1 MVKLRAEI
9 LHKLSPLGE
18 AFFFRDCAFD
28 MCADMIHT
36 AIVQVLDTKNE
47 FDRVR
52 EVAHRCIRLIPGPL
66 RPTTPRRDGQWIRGA
81 RTERR
86 PKPSCGLPAHF
97 PLPSPLPSQAV
108 AGPAASS
115 SSQDDAALSFYAKKP
130 HIYMV
135 KETIVQTG
143 NPVLRKH
150 AKPVLKKE
158 IHSKALRSLMSRMK
172 KVLAAEKYGV
182 AIAAPQL
189 GESLRMFIV
198 AGRAFQKPDSA
209 SESEPAPKSVSKRSS
224 GLAEDGPRTFAK
236 QSPANDMIFINPEL
250 IRVSKKK
257 SEMPEGC
264 LSVRGMYGS
273 VLRHDKATVRA
284 IDEQGK
290 PFIYHGS
297 GLVAQIF
304 QHEIDHLGGILY
316 TDKATNTT
324 KDTRI

>member
-1 MVKLRAEI
+1 
-9 LHKLSPLGE
+9 
-18 AFFFRDCAFD
+18 
-28 MCADMIHT
+28 
-36 AIVQVLDTKNE
+36 
-47 FDRVR
+47 
-52 EVAHRCIRLIPGPL
+52 
-66 RPTTPRRDGQWIRGA
+66 
-81 RTERR
+81 
-86 PKPSCGLPAHF
+86 
-97 PLPSPLPSQAV
+97 
-108 AGPAASS
+108 
-115 SSQDDAALSFYAKKP
+115 
-130 HIYMV
+130 MV
-135 KETIVQTG
+135 KETIVQTD

-158 IHSKALRSLMSRMK
+158 LRSKALGSLISRMK
-172 KVLAAEKYGV
+172 KVLAAEKHGV

-198 AGRAFQKPDSA
+198 AGRAFQKPDSDEQK
-209 SESEPAPKSVSKRSS
+209 SGSPTSRPKRDE
-224 GLAEDGPRTFAK
+224 GGPRTFAK
-236 QSPANDMIFINPEL
+236 QSPANDIVFINPEL

-273 VLRHDKATVRA
+273 VLRHTKATVKA
-284 IDEQGK
+284 LDEKGK

-316 TDKATNTT
+316 TDKATSIT

>member
-1 MVKLRAEI
+1 M
-9 LHKLSPLGE
+9 
-18 AFFFRDCAFD
+18 
-28 MCADMIHT
+28 
-36 AIVQVLDTKNE
+36 
-47 FDRVR
+47 
-52 EVAHRCIRLIPGPL
+52 
-66 RPTTPRRDGQWIRGA
+66 
-81 RTERR
+81 
-86 PKPSCGLPAHF
+86 
-97 PLPSPLPSQAV
+97 
-108 AGPAASS
+108 
-115 SSQDDAALSFYAKKP
+115 
-130 HIYMV
+130 

-150 AKPVLKKE
+150 ARPVLKKE
-158 IHSKALRSLMSRMK
+158 LGSKALRSLISRMK

-209 SESEPAPKSVSKRSS
+209 SESEPAPKSVSERSS
-224 GLAEDGPRTFAK
+224 GLAEDGARPFSK
-236 QSPANDMIFINPEL
+236 QISAPVDMVFINPEL

-264 LSVRGMYGS
+264 LSVRGMYGT
-273 VLRHDKATVRA
+273 VPRHDKATVKA
-284 IDEQGK
+284 LDEKGNS
-290 PFIYHGS
+290 FIYHGS

-316 TDKATNTT
+316 TDKAISTT